1 MKSFLRF
8 ALLPPLI
15 AAFAGA
21 AETYRIAVVPK
32 GTTHEFWKSVHAG
45 AMKAQQELK
54 AEGVN
59 VQVIWKGPLRE
70 DDREQQVQV
79 IENFTAQRVSG
90 IVIAPLDRRALVAPV
105 EAAVRGKIP
114 VVVIDSGI
122 ESKAPAS
129 YISTD
134 NREGGRIA

>member
-1 MKSFLRF
+1 MKSVLRS
-8 ALLPPLI
+8 ALLLPLV
-15 AAFAGA
+15 AALAGA

-70 DDREQQVQV
+70 DDREQQV
-79 IENFTAQRVSG
+79 
-90 IVIAPLDRRALVAPV
+90 
-105 EAAVRGKIP
+105 
-114 VVVIDSGI
+114 
-122 ESKAPAS
+122 
-129 YISTD
+129 
-134 NREGGRIA
+134 